1 MYAVGVYGTDIAQT
15 FRLQMAMGVGA
26 EKMSSA
32 LADALK
38 PRCSD
43 AKDIEAF
50 EVSVIEL
57 VVKYITVSM
66 KFLLF
71 LNRKVL

>member
-1 MYAVGVYGTDIAQT
+1 VGLYEAGPAQT

-26 EKMSSA
+26 AKMSGA

-43 AKDIEAF
+43 AKDIAAFEVQIKEAF
-50 EVSVIEL
+50 ERGRACCEPDGLGSNVG
-57 VVKYITVSM
+57 Y
-66 KFLLF
+66 F
-71 LNRKVL
+71 